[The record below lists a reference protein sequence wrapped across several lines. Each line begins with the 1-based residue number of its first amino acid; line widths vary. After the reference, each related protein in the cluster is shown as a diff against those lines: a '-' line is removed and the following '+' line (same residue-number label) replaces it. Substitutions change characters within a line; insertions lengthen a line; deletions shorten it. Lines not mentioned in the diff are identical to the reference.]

1 MEKDLFEILE
11 TIFQLVLAAVL
22 GGVIGY
28 QREISDKPAGLRT
41 HVLVS
46 LGSALLMIVSI
57 RPFEGVEFAD
67 VTRIASSVV
76 TGIGFLGAG
85 AIIRQGSIVRG
96 LTTAASIWVV
106 AGVGLGVGAG
116 EYIAALAATLLI
128 LLTLTGLKYIELR
141 AVPGHKT
148 IHVATVNEPEA
159 LGRITSALGSMK
171 VAVTTVEI
179 EVIEEEGTN
188 IVHLNLQI
196 PQDVDHSEVLAKLV
210 SLEGVNEVSWMNR
223 SSL

>member
-1 MEKDLFEILE
+1 MEQLLPTLEIILR
-11 TIFQLVLAAVL
+11 LVLAAVL

-46 LGSALLMIVSI
+46 LGSALLMVISI
-57 RPFEGVEFAD
+57 EPFKGIEFAD
-67 VTRIASSVV
+67 ITRIASSVV

-85 AIIRQGSIVRG
+85 AIIRQGSMVRG

-116 EYIAALAATLLI
+116 LYVASLSATLLI

-141 AVPGHKT
+141 SGRGHRA
-148 IHVATVNEPEA
+148 IQVATLNKPEM
-159 LGRITSALGSMK
+159 LGKLTSALGAMK
-171 VAVTTVEI
+171 ISVSALEQEI
-179 EVIEEEGTN
+179 VEEEGTN
-188 IVHLNLQI
+188 IVNISLMI
-196 PQDVDHSEVLAKLV
+196 PDVFDDNEVVAKLG
-210 SLEGVNEVSWMNR
+210 SIEGVKEVNWMNKPG
-223 SSL
+223 L